1 MTFKEACIAQEYNLP
16 VIVTKS
22 NSTDWSDENTVFHI
36 REVHRG
42 YDCMLK
48 QFFNS
53 ATVYNSG
60 RACYQVDISL
70 VNFVNSQSIE
80 DFVLDKL
87 KFKET
92 EQTKRFI
99 NKLLDEY
106 NSKKCIFEYIGKL
119 VDDVKAERKAAGIKG
134 HNNSS
139 RQDIYI
145 EIISYL
151 NTAAG
156 LNLNP
161 KSANTRKLID
171 DRLNDGFT
179 VDNFK
184 KVIDTKCND
193 WKTTEMSKYLRPS
206 TLFSKKHFEEY
217 LNQKDGSKIQTVATY
232 GSADELTEKALL
244 NDKYD
249 I

>member
-1 MTFKEACIAQEYNLP
+1 MTFKEACVAQEYNLP

-22 NSTDWSDENTVFHI
+22 NSTDWSDEKTVFHI

-42 YDCMLK
+42 YDSMLK
-48 QFFNS
+48 MFFNS
-53 ATVYNSG
+53 ATVYNGG

-70 VNFVNSQSIE
+70 VCFVSSPAIE

-87 KFKET
+87 KLKEK

-99 NKLLDEY
+99 NNLLDKY
-106 NSKKCIFEYIGKL
+106 NSKKCIFDYIGKL
-119 VDDVKAERKAAGIKG
+119 VDEVKAERKAAGLKG
-134 HNNSS
+134 PNNSI

-145 EIISYL
+145 EVISYL

-171 DRLNDGFT
+171 DRLDDGFT
-179 VDNFK
+179 VDDFK
-184 KVIDTKCND
+184 KVIDNKCSD

-217 LNQKDGSKIQTVATY
+217 LNQKDGSKIQVLPTY
-232 GSADELTEKALL
+232 GSPDELTEKALL